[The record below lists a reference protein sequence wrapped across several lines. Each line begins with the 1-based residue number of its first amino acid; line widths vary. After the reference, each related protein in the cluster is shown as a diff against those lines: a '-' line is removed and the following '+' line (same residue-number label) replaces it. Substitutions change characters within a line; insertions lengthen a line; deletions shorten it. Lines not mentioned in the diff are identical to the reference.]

1 MTQQEWLEDPEC
13 CTSERIQI
21 LLKAV
26 RKHNGNYRKMK
37 DETLLQQILDGGTL
51 GTGISFQ
58 EFAWILEKKDYEGLG
73 EEFSE
78 TIADLRPDFLTD
90 FIQTPRVVDLCLE
103 TEARTRT
110 GKSKGIGEIYCQIH
124 QRTDD
129 HRKKLLRLHLEIL
142 KEDTQCKKFDDRLN
156 QMIDDLIA
164 KI

>member
-1 MTQQEWLEDPEC
+1 MTQREWISNPEC
-13 CTSERIQI
+13 CTLERIQI
-21 LLKAV
+21 LFQAL

-37 DETLLQQILDGGTL
+37 DEVQLQQILDGGVL
-51 GTGISFQ
+51 GEGISFQ
-58 EFAWILEKKDYEGLG
+58 EFAWVLEEEDYEGLG
-73 EEFSE
+73 EKFSE
-78 TIADLRPDFLTD
+78 VIADLRPDFLTD

-103 TEARTRT
+103 TEART